1 MLGGE
6 VKDEAAAVTAVEAR
20 PVLRGAVAVDVEV
33 VPDDVDGALGIL
45 HGDRAHE
52 APQVLAPPPRAA
64 GRDDLPRAHVER
76 RDDRPGAVPGIIP
89 FPPRVS
95 PGLTGSHYIG

>member
-6 VKDEAAAVTAVEAR
+6 VKDEAAAVTAVGAR
-20 PVLRGAVAVDVEV
+20 AAVRGAVAVDVEV

-52 APQVLAPPPRAA
+52 APQVFAPPPRAA
-64 GRDDLPRAHVER
+64 GRDDLSRAHVER
-76 RDDRPGAVPGIIP
+76 RDDRPGAVPGVLP
-89 FPPRVS
+89 FPTRAAT
-95 PGLTGSHYIG
+95 GLSGPPVIG